1 MKLILL
7 VNLITTMV
15 VHEIKLTDFREYDAN
30 SCYNV
35 QAFGSNKVGETF
47 SITISNFKP
56 YFYVRVG
63 EDWTD
68 EDKDLFIEEILPTW
82 CDKTEYFIERI
93 LPSISGTFTNKG
105 KLYGFDTGIHYK
117 FIKLDFDTIYAFKQ
131 TRKLWYKN
139 EKLNKIPYAR
149 FQTEIYESKLPPLL
163 RIFHDY
169 GISPC
174 GWISIDIKKTRYSS
188 LRTECDYTFSVNIN
202 DIHAIRKEDIVPFKI
217 CSFDGEMQSSH
228 GDFPQPIKT
237 YYKVAYDLMNICKNK
252 PETIP
257 YEFVRDLILEGLLET
272 NENSNFPP
280 IYAKD
285 KDQFPNEYF
294 LGQLDKVF
302 NKDVKSLR
310 KTQQTK
316 VDDFYEYIDTDKP
329 QKKYSKVV
337 KFKKGTNLMKIIND
351 TTLDIEIKILTIEQ
365 QMNEHMPKIEGDI
378 VTFIGSTFQYYGET
392 ECYKQNC
399 IVLGDCSPIPN
410 VEIECAETEKDVLLK
425 WRDLIIREDP
435 DIIIGYNIFGFDYT
449 FIADRAKELGV
460 FDEFLKMSRNKGH
473 NCFTDFKGTGKRIKE
488 TKIVLASGEHQLKYV
503 EMPGR
508 NSIDLYNYF
517 RKEVN
522 LNSYKLDH
530 VAQHYIGD
538 IVIRPFKYTKTTTS
552 FKTKNVFGLEV
563 GNYIC
568 FQSIN
573 HSNDDINNG
582 EKYIVTKVK
591 DNTITIK
598 GRLAVD
604 DGLKI
609 RWGLA
614 KDDVTPQDIFRLT
627 DTGCPDDKAIVAKY
641 CIQDCRLVHHLFNK
655 LDVLTGFMEMAN
667 ICSVPLSYI
676 VMRGQGIKLF
686 SFLANECK
694 KVDILIPDLSPLKGN
709 EGYEGAV
716 VLPPKCDLYLEDPVA
731 VVDYSSLY
739 PSSEISENIS
749 HDSKVLVIEYDL
761 EGNEI
766 YRSGD
771 EKYNNLPGYKY
782 VDIEFAT
789 YRYKKNANGT
799 TEKVKTGKKIT
810 RYAQFP
816 DGKYGVMP
824 SVLKKLLKARKT
836 TRGYIKFKTV
846 TLNDGTEIK
855 GIVKDKGDFIIV
867 DGNTIQKEN
876 IKDIQDTYNDFM
888 KNILD
893 KRQLAYKITANSLYG
908 GTGAKTSPFYEMDV
922 AAATTA
928 VGRTLLLYA
937 KDVVEKVYGNRV
949 CMTKNHGEVRTRAQY
964 IYGDTDSV
972 FFCFY
977 LEELDG
983 TKIIGK
989 KALEITIELA
999 QEYGKLA
1006 TKFLKDPHD
1015 LEYEKTFYPFCLL
1028 SKKRYV
1034 GSLYEE
1040 DVDKCYRKSMGIVLK
1055 RRDNAPIVKDI
1066 YGGIIDILME
1076 QQDMSSAVKFA
1087 KDMIKQLLMG
1097 KCNEKKLIITKS
1109 LRGNYKNPDS
1119 IPHAV
1124 LAKRIK
1130 IRDPGNDIKPGSRIA
1145 YMYVT
1150 ASKKAKQWD
1159 RIETP
1164 EFIKENKLEIDYKF
1178 YLDHQVMKPILQ
1190 LFGLVLEKI
1199 PEFKRKLRD
1208 FQRKKRTLK
1217 QTCETDEMYEKKLE
1231 KIVNKEVETILCK
1244 AIITQ
1249 AENKKNNQSDIGSFF

>member
-1 MKLILL
+1 
-7 VNLITTMV
+7 MV
-15 VHEIKLTDFREYDAN
+15 YEIKLTDFREFDSN

-35 QAFGSNKVGETF
+35 QAFGSDTEGNTY
-47 SITISNFKP
+47 SIVISNFKP

-68 EDKDLFIEEILPTW
+68 EDKDLFISEILSTW
-82 CDKTEYFIERI
+82 STDTEYFISKI
-93 LPSISGTFTNKG
+93 LPSISGSFTSKR
-105 KLYGFDTGIHYK
+105 KLYGFDTGIKYK
-117 FIKLDFDTIYAFKQ
+117 FMKLDFDNIYSFKQ

-149 FQTEIYESKLPPLL
+149 FQTEIFESKLPPVL

-174 GWISIDIKKTRYSS
+174 GWIQINESKTKYTS
-188 LRTECDYTFSVNIN
+188 LRTECTHSFSVNIEN
-202 DIHAIRKEDIVPFKI
+202 ISSIDKEDIAPFKI

-237 YYKVAYDLMNICKNK
+237 YYKVAYDLINIFKDK
-252 PETIP
+252 DETIT
-257 YEFVRDLILEGLLET
+257 YEFIKNLLMEGFIET
-272 NENSNFPP
+272 NNNDNFPP
-280 IYAKD
+280 IYALNKE
-285 KDQFPNEYF
+285 QFPEEYF
-294 LGQLDKVF
+294 EGQLDTVF
-302 NKDVKSLR
+302 NKEITKIN
-310 KTQQTK
+310 KTHQTK

-329 QKKYSKVV
+329 QKKYSNVI
-337 KFKKGTNLMKIIND
+337 KFKKNTTLMKIIND
-351 TTLDIEIKILTIEQ
+351 STVDNDIKILAMEQ
-365 QMNEHMPKIEGDI
+365 QMDAYLPKIKGDI

-399 IVLGDCSPIPN
+399 IVLGDCSPIKN
-410 VEIECAETEKDVLLK
+410 VEIECAETEKEVLLRWK
-425 WRDLIIREDP
+425 DLILREDP

-449 FIADRAKELGV
+449 FITDRAKELGI

-473 NCFTDFKGTGKRIKE
+473 KCFSEFKGSKRIKE

-508 NSIDLYNYF
+508 NSIDLYNHF

-522 LNSYKLDH
+522 LDSYKLDH

-538 IVIRPFKYTKTTTS
+538 IVVRPFKYTKTTTS

-582 EKYIVTKVK
+582 EKYIVTKLK

-598 GRLAVD
+598 GRISVD

-614 KDDVTPQDIFRLT
+614 KDDVSPQDIFRLT
-627 DTGCPDDKAIVAKY
+627 DTGRPEDKAIVAKY

-655 LDVLTGFMEMAN
+655 LDILTGFMEMAN
-667 ICSVPLSYI
+667 ICNVPLSYI

-749 HDSKVLVIEYDL
+749 HDSKVLSIEYDL

-766 YRSGD
+766 HREGD

-782 VDIEFAT
+782 VDIEFST
-789 YRYKKNANGT
+789 YRYKKNKNGT
-799 TEKVKTGKKIT
+799 TEKVKTGKKLA

-836 TRGYIKFKTV
+836 TRGYIKFKTI

-855 GIVKDKGDFIIV
+855 GIVKDKGDIIIV
-867 DGNTIQKEN
+867 DGKTIKKE
-876 IKDIQDTYNDFM
+876 DIETIEDTYNDFM

-922 AAATTA
+922 AASTTA

-937 KDVVEKVYGNRV
+937 KNVVEEVYGNRV
-949 CMTKNHGEVRTRAQY
+949 CMTKNHGEVRTKAQY

-989 KALEITIELA
+989 KALELTIELA

-1034 GSLYEE
+1034 GSLYED

-1076 QQDMSSAVKFA
+1076 QQDMSAAVKFA

-1109 LRGNYKNPDS
+1109 LRGNYKNPDQ
-1119 IPHAV
+1119 IAHAV

-1145 YMYVT
+1145 YMYIT
-1150 ASKKAKQWD
+1150 AADKKAKQCD

-1164 EFIKENKLEIDYKF
+1164 AFIKDNKLDIDYRF
-1178 YLDHQVMKPILQ
+1178 YLEHQVMKPILQ

-1199 PEFKRKLRD
+1199 PEFRRKLKD

-1217 QTCETDEMYEKKLE
+1217 QTCETEETYDKKLE
-1231 KIVNKEVETILCK
+1231 KIINKEVEIILCK
-1244 AIITQ
+1244 SIIIQ
-1249 AENKKNNQSDIGSFF
+1249 SENKKKGLVDISCFSK